1 MVRGGLVHQKILSQ
15 EKNSLGHIL
24 YIKSKKLDNSK
35 TTCYKRRPKLDL
47 LSKRQLVDHT
57 EVDRQ
62 GLYECS
68 TLVKF
73 KVLCGKADGATPQDE
88 T

>member
-35 TTCYKRRPKLDL
+35 TTCYISNISLVL
-47 LSKRQLVDHT
+47 LSKRQLVGHT

-62 GLYECS
+62 GLYKCS

-73 KVLCGKADGATPQDE
+73 KVLCGEAAGATPQDE
-88 T
+88 A